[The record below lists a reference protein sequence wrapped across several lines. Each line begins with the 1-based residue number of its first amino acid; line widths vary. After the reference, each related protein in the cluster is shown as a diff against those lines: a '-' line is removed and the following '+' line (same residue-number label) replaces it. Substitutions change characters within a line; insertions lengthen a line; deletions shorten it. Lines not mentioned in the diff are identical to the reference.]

1 MADMDEATAR
11 RLFTTARLAR
21 LATAGADGMPHLVPV
36 TFALDGGD
44 VVWAVDA
51 KPKTTTA
58 LRRLRN
64 IAAQRGV
71 CLLVDHYDEDW
82 SMLWWVR
89 ADGDA
94 SVAGAGQDTSAVAAL
109 VAKYSQYA
117 RTPPEGPV
125 VRVRVRTWR
134 GWSATPQAIQQSQ
147 RSQQG

>member
-11 RLFTTARLAR
+11 RLFTSARLAR
-21 LATAGADGMPHLVPV
+21 LATAGADGVPHLVPV

-64 IAAQRGV
+64 IAAQPNV

-89 ADGDA
+89 ADGNA
-94 SVAGAGQDTSAVAAL
+94 SVAGAGQDAPAVAAL
-109 VAKYSQYA
+109 VAKYGQYA

-134 GWSATPQAIQQSQ
+134 GWSATRQAV
-147 RSQQG
+147 QQGRQGRPG